1 MTEFTEVR
9 NSKTQ
14 ACMCREQWCSNSVW
28 RRQSG
33 ASGLSTAQ
41 HSTSCI
47 WGLMRDASVAPSQA
61 PSVSDA
67 LLVLIMLLLLLHLH
81 LLLCACRSAA

>member
-1 MTEFTEVR
+1 
-9 NSKTQ
+9 
-14 ACMCREQWCSNSVW
+14 
-28 RRQSG
+28 
-33 ASGLSTAQ
+33 
-41 HSTSCI
+41 
-47 WGLMRDASVAPSQA
+47 MRDASVAPSQA